1 VLSSS
6 GNNVIKSSSDRRDP
20 YTAFKSAFGGT
31 IADTEGLHFL
41 SLEDAAPGILGGFT
55 PADNARSASFVNMF
69 QEICWI
75 SGKGG
80 CPATHSIGP

>member
-41 SLEDAAPGILGGFT
+41 SLEDGGVT

-69 QEICWI
+69 QQICWI